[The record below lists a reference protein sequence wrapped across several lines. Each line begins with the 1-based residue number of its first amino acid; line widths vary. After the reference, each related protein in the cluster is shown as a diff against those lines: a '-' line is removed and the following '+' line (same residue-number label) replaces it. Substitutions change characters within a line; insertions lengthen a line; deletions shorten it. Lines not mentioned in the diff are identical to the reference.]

1 MGTLGRAQWKAS
13 HQISMDCMIWGAT
26 SGNAVK
32 IGTIRTIR
40 RKFFVCCAVHR
51 GTTTILSESSLHF
64 VAFTRQIV
72 VVRTLAFVVFL
83 LGSLRG
89 EAAAVLSE
97 LIDLSRLFSR
107 LIPR

>member
-1 MGTLGRAQWKAS
+1 MGTLGRAQWGAS
-13 HQISMDCMIWGAT
+13 RQISMDCMIWGAT

-32 IGTIRTIR
+32 IGTIR